1 MVGLDSLVLELG
13 RAMAN
18 SCRSYAVLNYW
29 PRPNVTVPQVKST
42 YNKMLS
48 SEMNGKQASIQ
59 HTNGQVNAA
68 A

>member
-1 MVGLDSLVLELG
+1 
-13 RAMAN
+13 
-18 SCRSYAVLNYW
+18 VLNYW